1 MAIFTDDAII
11 LEPCD
16 APLVDALAALFAEID
31 ARDAIAAEQSA

>member
-16 APLVDALAALFAEID
+16 APFLDALAAYFDEVD
-31 ARDAIAAEQSA
+31 ARDAAAEQTA